1 MGKIYVEC
9 QEPVIMERHKS
20 YFFKQTSVSF
30 MLLETI
36 VHTIHI
42 NQSEFWNMKK
52 QRFWIMTLIRICT
65 HIHMPRHNHPH
76 TLTHKK
82 YSNKWI

>member
-1 MGKIYVEC
+1 MALQYVHVMILLFGILYPRKTKLFDVGKIYVEY

-52 QRFWIMTLIRICT
+52 QRFWIMTLIRI
-65 HIHMPRHNHPH
+65 
-76 TLTHKK
+76 
-82 YSNKWI
+82 